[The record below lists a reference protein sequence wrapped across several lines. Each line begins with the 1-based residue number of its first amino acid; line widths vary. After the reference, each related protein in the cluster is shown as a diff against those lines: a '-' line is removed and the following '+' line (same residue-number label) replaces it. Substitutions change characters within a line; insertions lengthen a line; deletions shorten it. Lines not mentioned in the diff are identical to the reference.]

1 MSQIAVVRL
10 APGQAGYYDELSGV
24 YLTAGK
30 RTAAIPSGT
39 NCAQLRRSVRM
50 GTIILQSG
58 TLGGDIPEVR
68 IMEHEGKYYLVPN
81 TEEVNKPVYGNAPDI
96 PVADESEATP
106 DEVSGPTDEELLAAD
121 AEENKE
127 NEENKEP
134 EDTRDLSYEI
144 NADQYTDAK
153 KAIISYKVGADVT
166 GLYYVIGE
174 EGEKVE
180 IKKFTARTKKREGV
194 FEIPATAETQIV
206 NIFINELEESVQA
219 VIVNPVAE

>member
-50 GTIILQSG
+50 GTIILESG

-81 TEEVNKPVYGNAPDI
+81 TEEVNKPVYANTI
-96 PVADESEATP
+96 PVVDESEATP

-121 AEENKE
+121 AENTET
-127 NEENKEP
+127 EE
-134 EDTRDLSYEI
+134 EDTRDLTCEI
-144 NADQYTDAK
+144 NADQSTDAK

-180 IKKFTARTKKREGV
+180 VKKFTTRSKKRDGV
-194 FEIPATAETQIV
+194 FEIPATAEMQVV

-219 VIVNPVAE
+219 VIVNPVTE

>member
-81 TEEVNKPVYGNAPDI
+81 TEEINKPIYANTI

-106 DEVSGPTDEELLAAD
+106 DEVSGPTDEELLATD
-121 AEENKE
+121 AENTET
-127 NEENKEP
+127 EE
-134 EDTRDLSYEI
+134 EDARDLTCEI
-144 NADQYTDAK
+144 NADQSTDAK
-153 KAIISYKVGADVT
+153 KAIISYKVGTDVT

-180 IKKFTARTKKREGV
+180 VKKFTARSKKRDGV
-194 FEIPATAETQIV
+194 FEIPATAEMQVV

-219 VIVNPVAE
+219 VIVNPVTE

>member
-81 TEEVNKPVYGNAPDI
+81 TEEINKPVYANTI

-121 AEENKE
+121 AENTET
-127 NEENKEP
+127 EE
-134 EDTRDLSYEI
+134 EDARDLTCEI
-144 NADQYTDAK
+144 NTDQSTDAK
-153 KAIISYKVGADVT
+153 KAIISYKVGTDVT

-180 IKKFTARTKKREGV
+180 VKKFTARSKKRDGV
-194 FEIPATAETQIV
+194 FEIPATAEMQVV

-219 VIVNPVAE
+219 VIVNPVTE

>member
-81 TEEVNKPVYGNAPDI
+81 TEEINKPVYANTI
-96 PVADESEATP
+96 PVADESEATL
-106 DEVSGPTDEELLAAD
+106 DEVSGPTDEELLATDTETEEED
-121 AEENKE
+121 A
-127 NEENKEP
+127 
-134 EDTRDLSYEI
+134 RDLTCEI
-144 NADQYTDAK
+144 NADQSTDAK
-153 KAIISYKVGADVT
+153 KAIISYKVGTDVT

-180 IKKFTARTKKREGV
+180 VKKFTARSKKRDGV
-194 FEIPATAETQIV
+194 FEIPATAEMQVV

-219 VIVNPVAE
+219 VIINPVTE

>member
-81 TEEVNKPVYGNAPDI
+81 TEEVNKPIYANTI

-121 AEENKE
+121 AENTET
-127 NEENKEP
+127 EE
-134 EDTRDLSYEI
+134 EDTRDLTCEI
-144 NADQYTDAK
+144 NADQSTDAK
-153 KAIISYKVGADVT
+153 KAIISYKVGADIT

-180 IKKFTARTKKREGV
+180 VKKFTARSKKRDGV
-194 FEIPATAETQIV
+194 FEIPATAEMQVV

-219 VIVNPVAE
+219 VIVNPVTE

>member
-81 TEEVNKPVYGNAPDI
+81 TEEVNKPVYANTV
-96 PVADESEATP
+96 PVVDESEATS
-106 DEVSGPTDEELLAAD
+106 DEVSGPTDEELAAAD
-121 AEENKE
+121 AETGK
-127 NEENKEP
+127 EENKEQ

-144 NADQYTDAK
+144 NADQSTDAK

-180 IKKFTARTKKREGV
+180 IKKFTSRTKKREGV
-194 FEIPATAETQIV
+194 FEIPATAEMQIV

>member
-81 TEEVNKPVYGNAPDI
+81 TEEVNKPVYANTI
-96 PVADESEATP
+96 PVVDESEATP

-121 AEENKE
+121 AENAET
-127 NEENKEP
+127 EE
-134 EDTRDLSYEI
+134 EDTRDLTCEI
-144 NADQYTDAK
+144 NADQSTDAK

-180 IKKFTARTKKREGV
+180 VKKFTARSKKRDGV
-194 FEIPATAETQIV
+194 FEIPATTEMQVV

-219 VIVNPVAE
+219 VIVNPVTE

>member
-81 TEEVNKPVYGNAPDI
+81 TEEVNKPVYANTI

-106 DEVSGPTDEELLAAD
+106 DEVSGPTDEELLADD
-121 AEENKE
+121 AENTET
-127 NEENKEP
+127 EE
-134 EDTRDLSYEI
+134 EDVRDLTCEI
-144 NADQYTDAK
+144 NADQSTDAK
-153 KAIISYKVGADVT
+153 KAIISYKVGTDVT

-180 IKKFTARTKKREGV
+180 VKKFTARSKKRDGV
-194 FEIPATAETQIV
+194 FEIPATAEMQVV

-219 VIVNPVAE
+219 VIVNPVTE

>member
-81 TEEVNKPVYGNAPDI
+81 TEEINKPVYANTI
-96 PVADESEATP
+96 PVVDESEATP

-121 AEENKE
+121 AENTET
-127 NEENKEP
+127 EE
-134 EDTRDLSYEI
+134 EDTRDLTCEI
-144 NADQYTDAK
+144 NADQSTDAK
-153 KAIISYKVGADVT
+153 KAIISYKVGTDVT

-180 IKKFTARTKKREGV
+180 VKKFTARSKKRDGV
-194 FEIPATAETQIV
+194 FEIPATAEMQVV

-219 VIVNPVAE
+219 VIVNPVTE

>member
-81 TEEVNKPVYGNAPDI
+81 TEEVNKPVYANTI

-121 AEENKE
+121 AENTET
-127 NEENKEP
+127 EE
-134 EDTRDLSYEI
+134 EDTRDLTCEI
-144 NADQYTDAK
+144 NADQSTDAK
-153 KAIISYKVGADVT
+153 KAIISYKVGTDVT

-180 IKKFTARTKKREGV
+180 VKKFTARSKKRDGV
-194 FEIPATAETQIV
+194 FEIPATAEMQVV

-219 VIVNPVAE
+219 VIVNPVTE

>member
-50 GTIILQSG
+50 GIIILQSG

-81 TEEVNKPVYGNAPDI
+81 TEEVNKPVYANTI
-96 PVADESEATP
+96 PVVDESEATP

-121 AEENKE
+121 AENTET
-127 NEENKEP
+127 EE
-134 EDTRDLSYEI
+134 EDTRDLTCEI
-144 NADQYTDAK
+144 NADQSTDAK

-180 IKKFTARTKKREGV
+180 VKKFTARSKKRDGV
-194 FEIPATAETQIV
+194 FEIPATAEMQVV

-219 VIVNPVAE
+219 VIVNPVTE

>member
-81 TEEVNKPVYGNAPDI
+81 TEEVNKPVYTNTM
-96 PVADESEATP
+96 PVVDESEDTP
-106 DEVSGPTDEELLAAD
+106 DEVSGPTDEELAAAD
-121 AEENKE
+121 AENT
-127 NEENKEP
+127 ENKEP
-134 EDTRDLSYEI
+134 EDARDLSYEI
-144 NADQYTDAK
+144 NADQSTDAK

-194 FEIPATAETQIV
+194 FEVPATAEMQIV

>member
-81 TEEVNKPVYGNAPDI
+81 TEEVNKPVYANTI
-96 PVADESEATP
+96 PVVDESEAIP

-121 AEENKE
+121 AADAENTETEE
-127 NEENKEP
+127 
-134 EDTRDLSYEI
+134 EDARDLTCEI
-144 NADQYTDAK
+144 NADQSTDVK
-153 KAIISYKVGADVT
+153 KAIISYKVGTDVT

-180 IKKFTARTKKREGV
+180 VKKFTARSKKRDGV
-194 FEIPATAETQIV
+194 FEIPATAEMQVV

-219 VIVNPVAE
+219 VIVNPVTE

>member
-81 TEEVNKPVYGNAPDI
+81 TEEVNKPVYANTI
-96 PVADESEATP
+96 PVVDESEATP

-121 AEENKE
+121 AENTET
-127 NEENKEP
+127 EE
-134 EDTRDLSYEI
+134 EDTRDLTCEI
-144 NADQYTDAK
+144 NADQSTDAK
-153 KAIISYKVGADVT
+153 KAIISYKVGTDVT

-180 IKKFTARTKKREGV
+180 IKKFTARSKKRDGV
-194 FEIPATAETQIV
+194 FEIPATAEMQVV

-219 VIVNPVAE
+219 VIVNPVTE

>member
-81 TEEVNKPVYGNAPDI
+81 TEEVNKPVYANTI
-96 PVADESEATP
+96 PVVDESEATP
-106 DEVSGPTDEELLAAD
+106 DEVSGPTDKELLTAD
-121 AEENKE
+121 AENIET
-127 NEENKEP
+127 EE
-134 EDTRDLSYEI
+134 EDTRDLTCEI
-144 NADQYTDAK
+144 NADQSTDAK

-180 IKKFTARTKKREGV
+180 VKKFTARSKKRDGV
-194 FEIPATAETQIV
+194 FEIPATAEMQIV

-219 VIVNPVAE
+219 VIVNPVTE

>member
-81 TEEVNKPVYGNAPDI
+81 TEEVNKPVYANTI
-96 PVADESEATP
+96 PVVDESEATP

-121 AEENKE
+121 AENTET
-127 NEENKEP
+127 EE
-134 EDTRDLSYEI
+134 EDTRDLTCEI
-144 NADQYTDAK
+144 NADQSTDAK

-180 IKKFTARTKKREGV
+180 VKKFTARSKKRDGV
-194 FEIPATAETQIV
+194 FEIPATAEMQVV

-219 VIVNPVAE
+219 VIVNPVTE

>member
-81 TEEVNKPVYGNAPDI
+81 TEEINKPVYANTI
-96 PVADESEATP
+96 PVVDESEATP
-106 DEVSGPTDEELLAAD
+106 DEVSGPTDEELLVAD
-121 AEENKE
+121 AENTET
-127 NEENKEP
+127 EE
-134 EDTRDLSYEI
+134 EDTRDLTCEI
-144 NADQYTDAK
+144 NADQSTDAK
-153 KAIISYKVGADVT
+153 KAIISYKVGTDVT

-180 IKKFTARTKKREGV
+180 VKKFTARSKKRDGV
-194 FEIPATAETQIV
+194 FEIPATDEMQVV

-219 VIVNPVAE
+219 VIVNPVTE

>member
-1 MSQIAVVRL
+1 M

-81 TEEVNKPVYGNAPDI
+81 TEEINKPVYANTI
-96 PVADESEATP
+96 PVVDESEATP
-106 DEVSGPTDEELLAAD
+106 DEVSGPTDEELLVAD
-121 AEENKE
+121 AENTET
-127 NEENKEP
+127 EE
-134 EDTRDLSYEI
+134 EDTRDLTCEI
-144 NADQYTDAK
+144 NADQSTDAK

-180 IKKFTARTKKREGV
+180 VKKFTARSKKRDGV
-194 FEIPATAETQIV
+194 FEIPATDEMQVV

-219 VIVNPVAE
+219 VIVNPVTE

>member
-50 GTIILQSG
+50 GTIILESG

-81 TEEVNKPVYGNAPDI
+81 TEEVNKPVYANTI

-106 DEVSGPTDEELLAAD
+106 DEVSGPTDEELLADD
-121 AEENKE
+121 AENTET
-127 NEENKEP
+127 EE
-134 EDTRDLSYEI
+134 EDTRDLTCEI
-144 NADQYTDAK
+144 NADQSTDAK

-180 IKKFTARTKKREGV
+180 VKKFTARSKKRDGV
-194 FEIPATAETQIV
+194 FEIPATAEMQVV

-219 VIVNPVAE
+219 VIVNPVTE

>member
-50 GTIILQSG
+50 GTIILESG

-81 TEEVNKPVYGNAPDI
+81 TEEVNKPVYANTI
-96 PVADESEATP
+96 PVVDESEATP

-121 AEENKE
+121 AADAENTETEE
-127 NEENKEP
+127 
-134 EDTRDLSYEI
+134 EDTRDLTCEI
-144 NADQYTDAK
+144 NADQSTDAK
-153 KAIISYKVGADVT
+153 KAIISYKVGTDVT

-180 IKKFTARTKKREGV
+180 VKKFTARSKKRDGV
-194 FEIPATAETQIV
+194 FEIPATAEMQVV

-219 VIVNPVAE
+219 VIVNPVTE

>member
-81 TEEVNKPVYGNAPDI
+81 TEEVNKPIYANTI

-121 AEENKE
+121 AENTET
-127 NEENKEP
+127 EE
-134 EDTRDLSYEI
+134 EDTRDLTCEI
-144 NADQYTDAK
+144 NADQSTDAK
-153 KAIISYKVGADVT
+153 KAVISYKVGADIT

-180 IKKFTARTKKREGV
+180 VKKFTARSKKRDGV
-194 FEIPATAETQIV
+194 FEIPATAEIQVV
-206 NIFINELEESVQA
+206 NIFINELEKSVQA
-219 VIVNPVAE
+219 VIVNPVTE

>member
-81 TEEVNKPVYGNAPDI
+81 TEEINKPVYANTI

-106 DEVSGPTDEELLAAD
+106 DVVSGPTDEELLATD
-121 AEENKE
+121 AENTET
-127 NEENKEP
+127 EE
-134 EDTRDLSYEI
+134 EDTRDLTCEI
-144 NADQYTDAK
+144 NADQSTDAK

-180 IKKFTARTKKREGV
+180 VKKFTARSKKRDGV
-194 FEIPATAETQIV
+194 FEILATAEMQVV

-219 VIVNPVAE
+219 VIVNPVTE

>member
-81 TEEVNKPVYGNAPDI
+81 TEEVNKPVYANTI
-96 PVADESEATP
+96 PVVDESEATP
-106 DEVSGPTDEELLAAD
+106 DEVSGPTDEELLTAD
-121 AEENKE
+121 AENTET
-127 NEENKEP
+127 EE
-134 EDTRDLSYEI
+134 EDSRDLTCEI
-144 NADQYTDAK
+144 NADQSTDAK

-180 IKKFTARTKKREGV
+180 VKKFTARSKKRDGV
-194 FEIPATAETQIV
+194 FEIPATAEMQVV

-219 VIVNPVAE
+219 VIVNPVTE

>member
-24 YLTAGK
+24 YLTAGN

-81 TEEVNKPVYGNAPDI
+81 TEEVNKPVYANTI

-121 AEENKE
+121 AENTET
-127 NEENKEP
+127 EE
-134 EDTRDLSYEI
+134 EDTRDLTCEI
-144 NADQYTDAK
+144 NADQSTDAK
-153 KAIISYKVGADVT
+153 KAIISYKVGTDVT

-180 IKKFTARTKKREGV
+180 VKKFTARSKKRDGV
-194 FEIPATAETQIV
+194 FEIPATAEMQVV

-219 VIVNPVAE
+219 VIVNPVTE

>member
-81 TEEVNKPVYGNAPDI
+81 TEEVNKPVYANTI
-96 PVADESEATP
+96 PVVDESEATP

-121 AEENKE
+121 AADAENTE
-127 NEENKEP
+127 TE
-134 EDTRDLSYEI
+134 EDTRDLTCEI
-144 NADQYTDAK
+144 NADQSTDAK

-180 IKKFTARTKKREGV
+180 VKKFTARSKKRDGV
-194 FEIPATAETQIV
+194 FEIPATAEMQVV

-219 VIVNPVAE
+219 VIVNPITE

>member
-81 TEEVNKPVYGNAPDI
+81 TEEINKPIYANTI

-106 DEVSGPTDEELLAAD
+106 DEVSGSTDEELLAAD
-121 AEENKE
+121 AENTET
-127 NEENKEP
+127 EE
-134 EDTRDLSYEI
+134 EDTRDLTCEI
-144 NADQYTDAK
+144 NADQSTDAK
-153 KAIISYKVGADVT
+153 KAIISYKVGADIT

-180 IKKFTARTKKREGV
+180 VKKFTARSKKRDGV
-194 FEIPATAETQIV
+194 FEIPATAEMQVV

-219 VIVNPVAE
+219 VIVNPVTE

>member
-81 TEEVNKPVYGNAPDI
+81 TEEVNKPVYANTI

-121 AEENKE
+121 AENTET
-127 NEENKEP
+127 EE
-134 EDTRDLSYEI
+134 EDTRDLACEI
-144 NADQYTDAK
+144 NADQSTDAK

-180 IKKFTARTKKREGV
+180 VKKFTARSKKRDGV
-194 FEIPATAETQIV
+194 FEIPATAEMQVV

-219 VIVNPVAE
+219 VIVNPVTE

>member
-81 TEEVNKPVYGNAPDI
+81 TEEINKPVYANTI

-106 DEVSGPTDEELLAAD
+106 DEVSGPTDEELLAND
-121 AEENKE
+121 AENTET
-127 NEENKEP
+127 EE
-134 EDTRDLSYEI
+134 EDTRDLTCEI
-144 NADQYTDAK
+144 NADQSTDAK

-180 IKKFTARTKKREGV
+180 VKKFTARSKKRDGV
-194 FEIPATAETQIV
+194 FEIPATAEMQVV

-219 VIVNPVAE
+219 VIVNPVTE

>member
-81 TEEVNKPVYGNAPDI
+81 TEEVNKPVYANTI

-121 AEENKE
+121 AENTET
-127 NEENKEP
+127 EE
-134 EDTRDLSYEI
+134 EDARDLTCEI
-144 NADQYTDAK
+144 NADQSTDAK
-153 KAIISYKVGADVT
+153 KAIISYKVGTDVT

-180 IKKFTARTKKREGV
+180 VKKFTARSKKRDGV
-194 FEIPATAETQIV
+194 FEILATAEMQVV
-206 NIFINELEESVQA
+206 NIFINELKESVQA
-219 VIVNPVAE
+219 VIVNPVTE

>member
-81 TEEVNKPVYGNAPDI
+81 TEEVNKPVYANTI
-96 PVADESEATP
+96 PVVDESEATP
-106 DEVSGPTDEELLAAD
+106 DEVSGLTDEELLAAD
-121 AEENKE
+121 AENTET
-127 NEENKEP
+127 EE
-134 EDTRDLSYEI
+134 EDTRDLTCEI
-144 NADQYTDAK
+144 NADQSTDAK

-180 IKKFTARTKKREGV
+180 VKKFTARSKKRDGV
-194 FEIPATAETQIV
+194 FEIPATAEMQVV

-219 VIVNPVAE
+219 VIVNPVTE

>member
-24 YLTAGK
+24 YLTAGN

-81 TEEVNKPVYGNAPDI
+81 TEEVNKPVYANTI

-121 AEENKE
+121 AENTET
-127 NEENKEP
+127 EE
-134 EDTRDLSYEI
+134 EDTRDLTCEI
-144 NADQYTDAK
+144 NADQSTDAK

-180 IKKFTARTKKREGV
+180 VKKFTARSKKRDGV
-194 FEIPATAETQIV
+194 FEIPATAEMQVV

-219 VIVNPVAE
+219 VIVNPVTE

>member
-1 MSQIAVVRL
+1 MSQIAVIRL

-81 TEEVNKPVYGNAPDI
+81 TEEVNKPVYANTI

-121 AEENKE
+121 TENTETEE
-127 NEENKEP
+127 
-134 EDTRDLSYEI
+134 EDTRDLTCEI
-144 NADQYTDAK
+144 NADQSTDAK
-153 KAIISYKVGADVT
+153 KAIISYKVGTDVT

-180 IKKFTARTKKREGV
+180 VKKFTARSKKRDGV
-194 FEIPATAETQIV
+194 FEIPATAEMQVV

-219 VIVNPVAE
+219 VIVNPVTE

>member
-81 TEEVNKPVYGNAPDI
+81 TEEINKPVYANTI

-106 DEVSGPTDEELLAAD
+106 DEVSGPTDEELLADD
-121 AEENKE
+121 AENTEI
-127 NEENKEP
+127 EE
-134 EDTRDLSYEI
+134 EDARDLTYEI
-144 NADQYTDAK
+144 NADQSTDAK
-153 KAIISYKVGADVT
+153 KAIISYKVGTDVT

-180 IKKFTARTKKREGV
+180 VKKFTARSKKRDGV
-194 FEIPATAETQIV
+194 FEIPATAEMQVV

-219 VIVNPVAE
+219 VIVNPVTE